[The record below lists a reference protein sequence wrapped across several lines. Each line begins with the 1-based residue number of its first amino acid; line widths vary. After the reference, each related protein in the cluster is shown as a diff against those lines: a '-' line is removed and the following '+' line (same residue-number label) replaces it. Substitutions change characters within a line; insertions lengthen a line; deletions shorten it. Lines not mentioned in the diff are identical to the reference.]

1 METEI
6 VYIYNL
12 LLIIL
17 YSTALSISL
26 VNAFKEERKSRKTFF

>member
-26 VNAFKEERKSRKTFF
+26 VKAFKEE